1 MFTTRDTAMKK
12 RSRSRILTAL
22 FIVFATMTNAAP
34 TGVTVN
40 GTALDDAV
48 SSGGT
53 GWTYNAP
60 TLTLSG
66 AEPLTLSGANTA
78 GKVLVVVSAGAT
90 SAVTLSDLTLQ
101 TTGSGQCVFELEQNA
116 DISLF
121 LAGTN
126 TLASGRDH
134 AGLEVPASASIS
146 ITNAPSDAAGA
157 LTVTGGTMGAGIGGG
172 SKGTGGTVT
181 ISGGTIAATGG
192 LYGAGIGGGYLRA
205 GGTVTVHGGTV
216 TATGGMYGAGIGGG
230 RSGNGDAVTITG
242 GTVFARGNNGS
253 ADIGPGFSGT
263 ASGAN
268 IFTGG
273 SVRLAND
280 SISPTPTDNAFQN
293 GVGTAMQTH
302 LPHAH
307 GQRDARLV
315 RDGNEPHT

>member
-1 MFTTRDTAMKK
+1 MKK

-116 DISLF
+116 DISLPRGNEH
-121 LAGTN
+121 ARP
-126 TLASGRDH
+126 GRDH
-134 AGLEVPASASIS
+134 AGFEVPASASIS

-205 GGTVTVHGGTV
+205 GGTGPSMAVRSQPRAVCMARALAVAALVTV
-216 TATGGMYGAGIGGG
+216 M
-230 RSGNGDAVTITG
+230 
-242 GTVFARGNNGS
+242 
-253 ADIGPGFSGT
+253 
-263 ASGAN
+263 
-268 IFTGG
+268 
-273 SVRLAND
+273 L
-280 SISPTPTDNAFQN
+280 
-293 GVGTAMQTH
+293 
-302 LPHAH
+302 
-307 GQRDARLV
+307 
-315 RDGNEPHT
+315 

>member
-1 MFTTRDTAMKK
+1 MKK

-172 SKGTGGTVT
+172 
-181 ISGGTIAATGG
+181 
-192 LYGAGIGGGYLRA
+192 YLRA

>member
-1 MFTTRDTAMKK
+1 MKK

-181 ISGGTIAATGG
+181 ISGGTIIANGG
-192 LYGAGIGGGYLRA
+192 GFSAGIGGGYYYGAGGAVTISGGTVFANGGSRGAGIGGGYQGK
-205 GGTVTVHGGTV
+205 GGTVT
-216 TATGGMYGAGIGGG
+216 I
-230 RSGNGDAVTITG
+230 SG
-242 GTVFARGNNGS
+242 GTVFAQGNNGG
-253 ADIGPGFSGT
+253 ADIGPGASGMG
-263 ASGAN
+263 SGAN
-268 IFTGG
+268 TFTGG
-273 SVRLAND
+273 SIRLAND